1 MKKLK
6 LSSKLCMLCCAVLGV
21 FLFAK
26 PALADSGDGLV
37 VKAALSGLYSCY
49 QAGAYK
55 TPLELTKYTG
65 ASSLISKKN
74 ATKIYLPTGL
84 ADASALNCSTVLS
97 GASKF
102 TGLYSIGGVTPPKTT
117 GDVPSFL
124 TSMGYT
130 KTGSTGQRC
139 LSVTYNG
146 TSTSSN
152 INYQYINKIYVC
164 ADVSNGKIQSKKMEV
179 KYQTSTTTP
188 EGTIGKSNNKVGSS
202 IKVGTQN
209 NQITCY
215 RHNLTGSGWSTIDK
229 VKFNVGDD
237 WSSFVSN
244 FKSQGCAPDSLKI
257 SSNNWTY
264 TRSGSVGETNSGE
277 IDATYEITDKI
288 AAANKAISTLSKYSN
303 FDSLALDAI
312 EKRTLL
318 NYYLTDYYG
327 MTTLCGNNVDVD
339 QAKGDKYI
347 GPYNIALSDGS
358 IQKCYVKATKNDKQ
372 KVQVWDPGNNH
383 LGVDQQKTFEEVVAM
398 YATQSSVLKEEQ
410 KQACNDAAESS
421 RRAAQ
426 ALLNQS
432 TTSEEYRKKA
442 KAVIESL
449 DKILSDHGEY
459 WYEENDTI
467 VCYPYTDI
475 NGAVTTPNMPEVT
488 TDPGGN
494 GNNNNNNGSAD
505 DIDDCTGV
513 AGSLGWILCPVL
525 KIVSEG
531 VDDIYDSYVQEQ
543 FLEIDPTK
551 VTVNGS
557 IYKSWAV
564 IRNVA
569 NIIFVILFLIVL
581 LSQLTGIG
589 LTNYSI
595 KKMLPRLIVIAVVV
609 NVSFLVCQFA
619 VDVSNVL
626 GYGLNALFDGMSST
640 AGLTGS
646 LNQATSATTG
656 GVATWV
662 EILGVAI
669 AASTIG
675 SWLIPLLLTLL
686 SCAISV
692 FFGAIILAARQAA
705 VYILIVLA
713 PAAIV
718 CYALPNAKRAIFD
731 RWLKIFTSMLMVFPI
746 CGALVGGGFFASNI
760 LLSASSGGFFLTLV
774 AMLLRVAP
782 FFLIPSLVRGSM
794 TALGNAGARI
804 SNLGNRLGGFTTG
817 TIRKSDAYQRAAEL
831 GEQARGRGIALR
843 HRILSGITGG
853 RYTGSRGSKRRLA
866 RAVGLQES
874 RLRGDAKAGAIAAGG
889 FLTRGQAS
897 DIMAA
902 ATASEEDQG
911 IKDAEAGFKLDPDL
925 DTGDHTAVNNQL
937 VEHLN
942 ALQANPTSVEARRR
956 VKALMKILLESDDG
970 RGDLFNT
977 VRDFTEANRD
987 SDVTKILG
995 KYLGSDENM
1004 AKIKANNQRGLQNL
1018 VQDINR
1024 GNSIRSALDYGAL
1037 GTDKISAGAV
1047 GGMDTSALASQ
1058 VAAATGGTLT
1068 GTSLQQLADV
1078 YTKALTSENAAKEI
1092 KPEMVANLNE
1102 IRRQAYMAN
1111 NGGSDAGFKALN
1123 PGDILKVRRTA
1134 APVPAGWTAS
1144 GVWVGGGNGPTL
1156 QQQVAYNEWAKH
1168 KAEVDRHNSQL

>member
-1 MKKLK
+1 MSRNNPKSRLFLMSF
-6 LSSKLCMLCCAVLGV
+6 LSGVLLSIT
-21 FLFAK
+21 FLLLTPQKTHAIDMDTILQK
-26 PALADSGDGLV
+26 ALANGINYCYSNGAMKAELEDARSFSVSSVVSTSGAIVIPSGSTINCRQAFAGKDNSLQAVYGKTPSTPVNLGYTFTKSTQTVQRCAHITYRYQGKNKQTNDVCFEVMNNNNDYPNGSLELPVVKNNGSGPLSLFLNGDGNIELYDSAHPNAV
-37 VKAALSGLYSCY
+37 TSTFSYGSNWGTFESNMNKAVNYIKSVQVPDSKDPNVHITPFNDPNYKSEESSSDSYQKYTLDDTSAAALAALSF
-49 QAGAYK
+49 
-55 TPLELTKYTG
+55 YTG
-65 ASSLISKKN
+65 KSSFDEVKFTN
-74 ATKIYLPTGL
+74 ADMKFMWRQAVQSMIDDKTIYLQENDCHAGKEDAKKAAGTGYIFYNTDTNLWCPVDISNNNKTYPVVESSMTHLML
-84 ADASALNCSTVLS
+84 A
-97 GASKF
+97 
-102 TGLYSIGGVTPPKTT
+102 
-117 GDVPSFL
+117 
-124 TSMGYT
+124 
-130 KTGSTGQRC
+130 
-139 LSVTYNG
+139 
-146 TSTSSN
+146 
-152 INYQYINKIYVC
+152 
-164 ADVSNGKIQSKKMEV
+164 
-179 KYQTSTTTP
+179 TP
-188 EGTIGKSNNKVGSS
+188 E
-202 IKVGTQN
+202 
-209 NQITCY
+209 QI
-215 RHNLTGSGWSTIDK
+215 L
-229 VKFNVGDD
+229 
-237 WSSFVSN
+237 
-244 FKSQGCAPDSLKI
+244 Q
-257 SSNNWTY
+257 
-264 TRSGSVGETNSGE
+264 
-277 IDATYEITDKI
+277 ATESENAGYETDKDSC
-288 AAANKAISTLSKYSN
+288 NQKAL
-303 FDSLALDAI
+303 
-312 EKRTLL
+312 
-318 NYYLTDYYG
+318 
-327 MTTLCGNNVDVD
+327 
-339 QAKGDKYI
+339 
-347 GPYNIALSDGS
+347 
-358 IQKCYVKATKNDKQ
+358 
-372 KVQVWDPGNNH
+372 
-383 LGVDQQKTFEEVVAM
+383 
-398 YATQSSVLKEEQ
+398 
-410 KQACNDAAESS
+410 SS
-421 RRAAQ
+421 RRAAESWI
-426 ALLNQS
+426 NQS
-432 TTSEEYRKKA
+432 TTPDDKRKKA
-442 KAVIESL
+442 RNLIDEL
-449 DKILSDHGEY
+449 DGILKKTNTFGKPENEQIY
-459 WYEENDTI
+459 WYEENGAI
-467 VCYPYTDI
+467 ICYSYTELNDQ
-475 NGAVTTPNMPEVT
+475 
-488 TDPGGN
+488 PGGGPTTGDN
-494 GNNNNNNGSAD
+494 TNPGSNNNNNNGSPD

-646 LNQATSATTG
+646 LNQTTSSTTG
-656 GVATWV
+656 GGAATWV

-675 SWLIPLLLTLL
+675 SWLTPLLLTLL

-718 CYALPNAKRAIFD
+718 CYALPNAKRAVFD

-746 CGALVGGGFFASNI
+746 CGALVGGGYFASNI

-794 TALGNAGARI
+794 TALGNVGARI

-817 TIRKSDAYQRAAEL
+817 MIRKSDAYQRTAEL

-853 RYTGSRGSKRRLA
+853 MYTGSRGSKRRLA

-902 ATASEEDQG
+902 ATATEEDQG

-925 DTGDHTAVNNQL
+925 DTGDHTAVNHQL
-937 VEHLN
+937 EEHLN
-942 ALQANPTSVEARRR
+942 ALQADPTSVEARRK

-987 SDVTKILG
+987 SDATKILG

-1004 AKIKANNQRGLQNL
+1004 AKIKAYNQRGLQNL

-1058 VAAATGGTLT
+1058 VAAATGGALT
-1068 GTSLQQLADV
+1068 GASLQGLADV

-1123 PGDILKVRRTA
+1123 PGDVLKVRRTA

-1144 GVWVGGGNGPTL
+1144 GVWVGGGSGPTL